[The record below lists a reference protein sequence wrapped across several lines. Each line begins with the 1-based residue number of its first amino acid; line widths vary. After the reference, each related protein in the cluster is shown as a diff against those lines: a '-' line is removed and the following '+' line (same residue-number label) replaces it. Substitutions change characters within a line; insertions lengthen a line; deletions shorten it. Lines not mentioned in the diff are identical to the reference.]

1 MAVDGHGRALTY
13 NGSTWSAPS
22 QIDAQSDLESLS
34 CPSAS
39 FCAAVGGRSHGYA
52 LTYNGSTWSAP
63 KEIDSN
69 GTMQSVSCV
78 SSRFC
83 VALSQ
88 HGRESAAST
97 YAVVYDGAAWSAP
110 VEVDPKTVM
119 SSVSC
124 VSESFCVA
132 VGGQKAAIYDGISW
146 VAPTEVYAEANLKAV
161 SCPSS
166 SFCVAVAEHHIP
178 AWSEAYAFTY
188 DDGVWSA
195 PTAIPRA
202 PDRGGF
208 NVGSISCSSSS
219 FCAAGALFEGAGAI
233 YEAGSWAPWT
243 ELVSNTS
250 TSVSCPS
257 ADFCAAVDDAGQVFT
272 YASSTSHFPL
282 AVFITGEGE
291 VTSTPAGI
299 TCSTAECT
307 YEPEGEVTLTA
318 AKAGAG
324 YEFAGWTGC
333 DRVSGT
339 DCTVTAAS
347 KVTALFLKTVKGP
360 AGNEGPAGTEGSTG
374 NEGKSGATGP
384 AGVKG
389 ATGTQGPTGAQGQAG
404 PAGKIELV
412 TCETVKGKQHC
423 TTKLVSGTLK
433 FTANG
438 SFARATLSRHGLVY
452 ARGTARTARRRMSLR
467 LTPLRKLQPG
477 RYTLTLICETGRH
490 KRISRES
497 FTLS

>member
-1 MAVDGHGRALTY
+1 M
-13 NGSTWSAPS
+13 
-22 QIDAQSDLESLS
+22 
-34 CPSAS
+34 
-39 FCAAVGGRSHGYA
+39 
-52 LTYNGSTWSAP
+52 
-63 KEIDSN
+63 
-69 GTMQSVSCV
+69 
-78 SSRFC
+78 
-83 VALSQ
+83 
-88 HGRESAAST
+88 
-97 YAVVYDGAAWSAP
+97 
-110 VEVDPKTVM
+110 EVDPKTVM

-132 VGGQKAAIYDGISW
+132 VGGQEAVIYDGISW
-146 VAPTEVYAEANLKAV
+146 ITAEVSAEANLKAV

-208 NVGSISCSSSS
+208 DVGSISCSSSS

-233 YEAGSWAPWT
+233 YEGGSWAPWT

-257 ADFCAAVDDAGQVFT
+257 ASFCAAVDGAGQVFT
-272 YASSTSHFPL
+272 YTSSTPHFPL

-291 VTSTPAGI
+291 ITSTPAGVD
-299 TCSTAECT
+299 CSTAECT
-307 YEPEGEVTLTA
+307 YEPEGEVTLA
-318 AKAGAG
+318 VAKAGAG
-324 YEFAGWTGC
+324 YEFAGWVGC
-333 DRVSGT
+333 ARVAGT
-339 DCTVTAAS
+339 NCTVTGAS
-347 KVTALFLKTVKGP
+347 KVTALFLKAVK
-360 AGNEGPAGTEGSTG
+360 EGPAGSEGPGSKEGTTG
-374 NEGKSGATGP
+374 NEGKAGATGP

-389 ATGTQGPTGAQGQAG
+389 ETGKQGENGPPGVQG

-423 TTKLVSGTLK
+423 TTKLVSGTVK
-433 FTANG
+433 FTTAG
-438 SFARATLSRHGLVY
+438 SSTQAALSRHGLVY
-452 ARGTARTARRRMSLR
+452 AAGTARLAHGRMSLR
-467 LTPLRKLQPG
+467 LLPVRRLRPG
-477 RYTLTLICETGRH
+477 KYTLTLISGTGRH
-490 KRISRES
+490 QRISREA